1 MHNTTLIDAAGS
13 VIRTDGPTRTQ
24 IDQNNCRETENLEKS
39 QLLLTVI
46 QLLQPPPL
54 HSFGSAC
61 VIRFT
66 RFHLV
71 SRVRGSSFSSDS
83 TYSEQISR
91 SNNLFPTTPA
101 CKPSNNFHI
110 KIELSVRIV
119 Q

>member
-1 MHNTTLIDAAGS
+1 MHNTTRIDAAGS
-13 VIRTDGPTRTQ
+13 VIRPDGPTRTQ
-24 IDQNNCRETENLEKS
+24 IDQKNCRETENLDNS

-46 QLLQPPPL
+46 QLLQSPPL

-83 TYSEQISR
+83 TDSEQISR
-91 SNNLFPTTPA
+91 SNYPFPPNPQATPLYSSLQ
-101 CKPSNNFHI
+101 PT
-110 KIELSVRIV
+110 E
-119 Q
+119 

>member
-91 SNNLFPTTPA
+91 SNYPFPPNPHTPP

-110 KIELSVRIV
+110 KII
-119 Q
+119 